1 MCVKE
6 GCGGKARCGLTLT
19 SEEPNQDVQE
29 NRMSVLRVLR
39 RSDVSPGSQLKANT
53 DDHREAPFRCYIR
66 NRQTGEIKSTG
77 PELTLQ
83 WVLHGVMS
91 TGEEQDSE
99 AAAPVYVYESK
110 VHCTNVLLSLEEQR
124 RQGLLCDVTVL
135 VEGREVRAHR
145 AVLAASSRY
154 FLQVLLG
161 HNRSPGEAEPIINL
175 PDEVTAKGFAPL
187 LQFAYTAKLVLS
199 RENIHEVILC
209 AEFLGVYNLED
220 SCFRFLQAQLQNDDQ
235 RASNSKVEYDD
246 DIRDEDPL
254 FTETLD
260 DSAEKQQQTNVASA
274 ASLPADL
281 SQCPKYRKYQYQIVE
296 TKHNGENH
304 PTGDD
309 VLSANHT
316 SISPLSSQTDDSGS
330 VSQALLTPSRI
341 KEEPF
346 VFEDKAEEKS
356 GCNPELCTEEVLEME
371 LEVEGVPV
379 AAGHSPSR
387 DSPSSCLRSYLQR
400 GGLDLSGVPSTTI
413 QQLLTNRLSLNHYRE
428 LVKDRQRDKRVDHE
442 TGMADVTPAVVP
454 GIGKSTERPVSKASS
469 SKHEGELDRCSV
481 IFSSAAGERQMS
493 AHSYMDEKFREK
505 VSTLMQAE
513 AISSGQSCL
522 TTSFPIPIKT
532 SAHSPPPE
540 LRTQTSSS
548 RSSFSYPEDTGSGS
562 SPSSLPQLDF
572 LSSPH
577 SGSTSGLSH
586 CLSGV
591 VEQRNPHSGEVVFSQ
606 GHSKVK
612 NERGF
617 GASGGNSSDESGSF
631 SEGDSESGI
640 ARVSGP
646 EVKLPFPVDQITN
659 LPRNDFQILI
669 KMHKLTSEQLEFI
682 HDIRRR
688 SKNRIAAQRCR
699 KRKLDCIQNL
709 EIEIRK
715 LVCEKE
721 KLLSERNQLKV
732 CMSELWQN
740 LSFLSQQVCR
750 EVQGTQPPNVSA
762 SIDLTSNP
770 PSPSSDE
777 GLCQPRSPVPQ
788 QSDTTCPTD
797 VFPCQRGLEQRQ
809 PVVEVSGVV
818 QENPECPLVLGS
830 TEEVCSP
837 TVTVDFCQEMT
848 EKCTTDEQKRK
859 ACT

>member
-1 MCVKE
+1 
-6 GCGGKARCGLTLT
+6 
-19 SEEPNQDVQE
+19 
-29 NRMSVLRVLR
+29 MS
-39 RSDVSPGSQLKANT
+39 A
-53 DDHREAPFRCYIR
+53 
-66 NRQTGEIKSTG
+66 
-77 PELTLQ
+77 
-83 WVLHGVMS
+83 
-91 TGEEQDSE
+91 GEERDGE

-110 VHCTNVLLSLEEQR
+110 VHCANVLLSLEEQR
-124 RQGLLCDVTVL
+124 RQGILCDVTVL

-145 AVLAASSRY
+145 AILAASSRY
-154 FLQVLLG
+154 FLQALLG
-161 HNRSPGEAEPIINL
+161 HNGSPGEVEPIINL
-175 PDEVTAKGFAPL
+175 PDKVTAKGFAPL

-209 AEFLGVYNLED
+209 ADFLGVHNLED
-220 SCFRFLQAQLQNDDQ
+220 SCFRFLQAQLQNDSQ
-235 RASNSKVEYDD
+235 HASNGKVEYDD
-246 DIRDEDPL
+246 DITAEDTV
-254 FTETLD
+254 FSEAISSD
-260 DSAEKQQQTNVASA
+260 DSAETRQQST
-274 ASLPADL
+274 ASLQADL
-281 SQCPKYRKYQYQIVE
+281 SQCPKYRKYQYQICDN
-296 TKHNGENH
+296 KHNGENRH
-304 PTGDD
+304 GSDE
-309 VLSANHT
+309 VILANHT
-316 SISPLSSQTDDSGS
+316 SVSPVSSQLADISDAPQT
-330 VSQALLTPSRI
+330 LLIPSRI
-341 KEEPF
+341 KQEPL
-346 VFEDKAEEKS
+346 VFEEEGDERS

-379 AAGHSPSR
+379 AAEHSLSR
-387 DSPSSCLRSYLQR
+387 GSPSSCLRSYLQS

-428 LVKDRQRDKRVDHE
+428 LVKDRQRDKRESMGQVDLK
-442 TGMADVTPAVVP
+442 TGITNVIPADLT
-454 GIGKSTERPVSKASS
+454 GIGKNMERQVSKASS
-469 SKHEGELDRCSV
+469 SKHEGELDRRSV
-481 IFSSAAGERQMS
+481 IFSSAAGERQML

-505 VSTLMQAE
+505 VSTLMQVE
-513 AISSGQSCL
+513 APSSGRSCL
-522 TTSFPIPIKT
+522 NTSCPVPIKA
-532 SAHSPPPE
+532 SAHSPPPFE
-540 LRTQTSSS
+540 PPTQTSSS

-562 SPSSLPQLDF
+562 SPSSFPQFDF
-572 LSSPH
+572 SSSPH

-586 CLSGV
+586 CLAGV

-606 GHSKVK
+606 GCTKIKS
-612 NERGF
+612 ERAF

-640 ARVSGP
+640 SRVSGP

-709 EIEIRK
+709 EGEIHK

-750 EVQGTQPPNVSA
+750 EVQGAQPPFSA

-770 PSPSSDE
+770 PSPSSSDE
-777 GLCQPRSPVPQ
+777 GSSQPRSPAPQ
-788 QSDTTCPTD
+788 QGDAACLSDVGPSHG
-797 VFPCQRGLEQRQ
+797 GLEDRQ
-809 PVVEVSGVV
+809 PGVEVSGLG
-818 QENPECPLVLGS
+818 QENPECPLVFGS

-848 EKCTTDEQKRK
+848 EKCTTEEQKRQD
-859 ACT
+859 CT

>member
-1 MCVKE
+1 
-6 GCGGKARCGLTLT
+6 
-19 SEEPNQDVQE
+19 
-29 NRMSVLRVLR
+29 
-39 RSDVSPGSQLKANT
+39 
-53 DDHREAPFRCYIR
+53 
-66 NRQTGEIKSTG
+66 
-77 PELTLQ
+77 
-83 WVLHGVMS
+83 MS
-91 TGEEQDSE
+91 TGEEQDGE
-99 AAAPVYVYESK
+99 AAAPMYVYESK
-110 VHCTNVLLSLEEQR
+110 VHCSNVLLSLEEQR
-124 RQGLLCDVTVL
+124 RQGILCDVTVL

-154 FLQVLLG
+154 FLQALLG
-161 HNRSPGEAEPIINL
+161 HNGSLGEVEPIINL
-175 PDEVTAKGFAPL
+175 PDKVTAKGFAPL

-209 AEFLGVYNLED
+209 ADFLGVHNLED

-235 RASNSKVEYDD
+235 HASNSKVDYVD
-246 DIRDEDPL
+246 DITAGDTVFSEAVS
-254 FTETLD
+254 LD
-260 DSAEKQQQTNVASA
+260 DSSETRQQTNHVAST

-281 SQCPKYRKYQYQIVE
+281 SQCPKYRKYQYQICD

-304 PTGDD
+304 HGIADAI
-309 VLSANHT
+309 LANRT
-316 SISPLSSQTDDSGS
+316 SVSPVSSQLADSS
-330 VSQALLTPSRI
+330 AAPQTLLTPSRI
-341 KEEPF
+341 KEEQF
-346 VFEDKAEEKS
+346 VFEEEGAERS

-379 AAGHSPSR
+379 AAEHSPSR
-387 DSPSSCLRSYLQR
+387 GSPSSCLRSYLQR

-428 LVKDRQRDKRVDHE
+428 LVKDRQRHKRESLGQVDLK
-442 TGMADVTPAVVP
+442 TGIADVIPAALT
-454 GIGKSTERPVSKASS
+454 GKNMERPVSKAAS

-481 IFSSAAGERQMS
+481 IFSSAAGERQML
-493 AHSYMDEKFREK
+493 AHSYMDDKFREK
-505 VSTLMQAE
+505 VSTLMQVE
-513 AISSGQSCL
+513 APSSGRSCL
-522 TTSFPIPIKT
+522 TSSCPIPIKT
-532 SAHSPPPE
+532 SGHSPPPE
-540 LRTQTSSS
+540 PRTQTSSS

-562 SPSSLPQLDF
+562 SPSSLPQFDF
-572 LSSPH
+572 SSSPH

-586 CLSGV
+586 CLAGV
-591 VEQRNPHSGEVVFSQ
+591 VEQRNPHSREVVFSQ
-606 GHSKVK
+606 GCTKIKS
-612 NERGF
+612 EQGF

-640 ARVSGP
+640 SRASGP

-659 LPRNDFQILI
+659 LPRNDFQILV

-709 EIEIRK
+709 ESEIRK

-750 EVQGTQPPNVSA
+750 EVQGSQPPAVSA

-777 GLCQPRSPVPQ
+777 GSSRPRLPVSR
-788 QSDTTCPTD
+788 QSNAAYLSD
-797 VFPCQRGLEQRQ
+797 VGPGQGGAEASGLER
-809 PVVEVSGVV
+809 
-818 QENPECPLVLGS
+818 ENPECPPVLGS

-848 EKCTTDEQKRK
+848 EKCTTEEQKRQ
-859 ACT
+859 ACA

>member
-1 MCVKE
+1 
-6 GCGGKARCGLTLT
+6 
-19 SEEPNQDVQE
+19 
-29 NRMSVLRVLR
+29 MS
-39 RSDVSPGSQLKANT
+39 A
-53 DDHREAPFRCYIR
+53 
-66 NRQTGEIKSTG
+66 
-77 PELTLQ
+77 
-83 WVLHGVMS
+83 
-91 TGEEQDSE
+91 GEERDGE

-110 VHCTNVLLSLEEQR
+110 VHCANVLLSLEEQR
-124 RQGLLCDVTVL
+124 RQGILCDVTVL

-154 FLQVLLG
+154 FLQALLG
-161 HNRSPGEAEPIINL
+161 HNGSQGEAEPIINL
-175 PDEVTAKGFAPL
+175 PDKVTAKGFAPL

-209 AEFLGVYNLED
+209 ADFLGVHNLED
-220 SCFRFLQAQLQNDDQ
+220 NCFRFLQAQLQNDSQ
-235 RASNSKVEYDD
+235 HASNGKVEYDD
-246 DIRDEDPL
+246 DITAEDAA
-254 FTETLD
+254 FSEGISSD
-260 DSAEKQQQTNVASA
+260 DSAETRQQTNHVAGT

-281 SQCPKYRKYQYQIVE
+281 SQCPKYRKYQYQICDD
-296 TKHNGENH
+296 KHNGEDH
-304 PTGDD
+304 HDSDD
-309 VLSANHT
+309 VILANHT
-316 SISPLSSQTDDSGS
+316 SVSPVSSQLFRDSS
-330 VSQALLTPSRI
+330 AASQTLLTPSRI

-346 VFEDKAEEKS
+346 VFEEDGDERS
-356 GCNPELCTEEVLEME
+356 GCNPESCTEEVLEME

-379 AAGHSPSR
+379 AAEHSPSR
-387 DSPSSCLRSYLQR
+387 GSPSSCLRSYLQR

-428 LVKDRQRDKRVDHE
+428 LVKDRQRDKRESLGRADLK
-442 TGMADVTPAVVP
+442 TGIADVIPTA
-454 GIGKSTERPVSKASS
+454 GIGKNMERPVSKASS
-469 SKHEGELDRCSV
+469 SKHEGELDRASV
-481 IFSSAAGERQMS
+481 IFSSAAGEQQML
-493 AHSYMDEKFREK
+493 AHSYMDDKLREK
-505 VSTLMQAE
+505 VSTLMQVE
-513 AISSGQSCL
+513 APSSGRSCL
-522 TTSFPIPIKT
+522 TTSCPVPIKT
-532 SAHSPPPE
+532 SAHSPPPSE
-540 LRTQTSSS
+540 PRTQTSSS
-548 RSSFSYPEDTGSGS
+548 RSSFSYPEDAGSGS
-562 SPSSLPQLDF
+562 SPFNLPQFDF
-572 LSSPH
+572 SSSPH

-586 CLSGV
+586 CLAGV
-591 VEQRNPHSGEVVFSQ
+591 VEQRIPHSGESVFSQ
-606 GHSKVK
+606 GCTSIKS
-612 NERGF
+612 EQGF

-640 ARVSGP
+640 SRVSGP

-709 EIEIRK
+709 EGEIRK

-750 EVQGTQPPNVSA
+750 EVQGTQPPPISA

-770 PSPSSDE
+770 PSPSSD
-777 GLCQPRSPVPQ
+777 GGSSQPRSPVSQ
-788 QSDTTCPTD
+788 QSDTACLSD
-797 VFPCQRGLEQRQ
+797 VGPSQGGAEDRQ
-809 PVVEVSGVV
+809 HPGVEVSGLG

-848 EKCTTDEQKRK
+848 EKCTTEEQKRQN
-859 ACT
+859 CT